1 MYIMNKN
8 IIRNKL
14 LIYYSKFFIFQR
26 KMINFIFIR
35 NGSIIFFFIDFGST
49 IFLNCN
55 TVVQSEYDYSNLSKF

>member
-1 MYIMNKN
+1 MNKN

-14 LIYYSKFFIFQR
+14 LIYYSLKR

-35 NGSIIFFFIDFGST
+35 NGSIIFFFIDFGSI
-49 IFLNCN
+49 IFLNFN